1 MNYNPLSMFKKYFL
15 FSVVHLFLINLLVLP
30 QDIPE
35 NISKLLESNSE
46 LLSSTS
52 SQSNKQIK
60 GEDRSL
66 SNSHYLEDQKK
77 EKSKIFG
84 FDYFDK
90 IPRSI
95 SATSDLPVPEDY
107 TISLGDKI
115 KIYLT
120 GARKDTFTVEVGMD
134 GSVILPDLGIVNIYG
149 ETLESAERKLKKL
162 VELSYAGSDVILS
175 LESLAAKKINI
186 VGAIKNPGSYVIN
199 PFSTIISALAYS
211 GGFED
216 FASLRNIS
224 VIRKGTKIDFDLYE
238 FLIFGERS
246 NDLNLQQGDTIIV
259 NSTNKFIE
267 ILGSVNRPFIYE
279 YKANETV
286 NDLIYFAMGTKKE
299 ANLKK
304 IAIVDLNSNLD
315 GTELR
320 EISLEENILLN
331 QFNSPLS
338 LEVFAIEKSP
348 DLKVRVIGPLKNQG
362 YFEIP
367 ESGKLIDLVAK
378 LDFTTDINPYLGVVQ
393 EGNFSQLF
401 SLNDPSTQQI
411 RLNKNYEVIFFS
423 KFDKYLDSKIKTI
436 IEDEKLLEKNNKEE
450 LKFQGQ
456 IDEKAL
462 ANSEAKELD
471 ISELNKD
478 MSMNSAKKS
487 NSNEFLDE
495 QFQIN
500 KTDLEEFITEEK
512 IEEDEILNKN
522 SIQLIKDYMLRIV
535 HSGNQLYFPYFGK
548 ISADQVV
555 EFLGLDTTGLYKD
568 QTTFVAPLKEL
579 SITDSINK
587 LNFNSEKFNSL
598 IFRDLIDQTIKV
610 DIKGEVNLP
619 GEYILSPGTT
629 LSDLYLLVDGIKD
642 RADPKAVVFTRKSV
656 KERNIKEYKKAQ
668 NALKNLIL
676 GGAKNLDSLDPQL
689 LMLIDQ
695 EIDEDSLGRISGD
708 LSTNS
713 ELINDF
719 LLEDGDIIF
728 VPKKIKTV
736 SVVGEVLN
744 PSSFIFDE
752 SMNLRNLISLAGGY
766 NQKALKRAVYVIR
779 SDGFVE
785 KSKGVF
791 SKNLDIMPG
800 DTVVVPTDFA
810 ASQDIFSR
818 ITPITTTLSNLA
830 FSAAAIDNLRR
841 N

>member
-1 MNYNPLSMFKKYFL
+1 MNYNSHQMFKKYFL
-15 FSVVHLFLINLLVLP
+15 FSLFHLFLMNFLVLP

-35 NISKLLESNSE
+35 DITKLLESNSE
-46 LLSSTS
+46 LLNSANSR
-52 SQSNKQIK
+52 SNVQIK
-60 GEDRSL
+60 GEDKSL
-66 SNSHYLEDQKK
+66 SNSYSLEDQQK

-107 TISLGDKI
+107 IISLGDKI
-115 KIYLT
+115 RIYLT

-134 GSVILPDLGIVNIYG
+134 GSVILPDLGIVNVYG
-149 ETLESAERKLKKL
+149 ETLESAETKVKKI

-186 VGAIKNPGSYVIN
+186 VGAVKNPGTYLIN
-199 PFSTIISALAYS
+199 PFSTVISALAYS

-224 VIRKGTKIDFDLYE
+224 IIRKGTRIDFDLYE

-246 NDLNLQQGDTIIV
+246 NDINLQQGDTIIV
-259 NSTNKFIE
+259 NSTNQFIE

-286 NDLIYFAMGTKKE
+286 NDLIHFSMGAKKD

-304 IAIVDLNSNLD
+304 IAIVDLNSKLD

-320 EISLEENILLN
+320 EISLEENFPLSRL
-331 QFNSPLS
+331 NSPLS

-348 DLKVRVIGPLKNQG
+348 DLQVRVIGPLKNQG

-367 ESGKLIDLVAK
+367 KSGKLIDLIAN

-411 RLNKNYEVIFFS
+411 RLNKNFEVIFFS
-423 KFDKYLDSKIKTI
+423 KFDKYLDKKVKQI
-436 IEDEKLLEKNNKEE
+436 IEDEKLLVENSKEE
-450 LKFQGQ
+450 VQFQDQ
-456 IDEKAL
+456 IDDRRL
-462 ANSEAKELD
+462 ANLEAKELD
-471 ISELNKD
+471 ISKINKD
-478 MSMNSAKKS
+478 LPRNSEQISNSDEFLNEKLQDKKS
-487 NSNEFLDE
+487 ELGEF
-495 QFQIN
+495 
-500 KTDLEEFITEEK
+500 KTEEK
-512 IEEDEILNKN
+512 IEEDEILNIN
-522 SIQLIKDYMLRIV
+522 SSKLIKDYMLRIV
-535 HSGNQLYFPYFGK
+535 HSGDELYFPYFGK

-555 EFLGLDTTGLYKD
+555 EFLGLDTTGLYTD

-579 SITDSINK
+579 SITKSLEDLS
-587 LNFNSEKFNSL
+587 FNAEKFNSL
-598 IFRDLIDQTIKV
+598 IFRDLVDQTIKV
-610 DIKGEVNLP
+610 EIKGEVNLP
-619 GEYILSPGTT
+619 GEYVLSPGTT
-629 LSDLYLLVDGIKD
+629 LANLYELVDGIKD
-642 RADPKAVVFTRKSV
+642 RADPKAVIFTRKSV
-656 KERNIKEYKKAQ
+656 KERTIKEYQKAQ

-676 GGAKNLDSLDPQL
+676 GGAKNLDSIDPQL

-713 ELINDF
+713 KLINDF
-719 LLEDGDIIF
+719 LLEDGDTIF

-744 PSSFIFDE
+744 PSSFIFDD
-752 SMNLRNLISLAGGY
+752 SMDLRNLISLAGGY
-766 NQKALKRAVYVIR
+766 NQKALKRSVYVIR

-785 KSKGVF
+785 KTKGVF
-791 SKNLDIMPG
+791 SKNLEIMPG
-800 DTVVVPTDFA
+800 DTVVVPVDFT